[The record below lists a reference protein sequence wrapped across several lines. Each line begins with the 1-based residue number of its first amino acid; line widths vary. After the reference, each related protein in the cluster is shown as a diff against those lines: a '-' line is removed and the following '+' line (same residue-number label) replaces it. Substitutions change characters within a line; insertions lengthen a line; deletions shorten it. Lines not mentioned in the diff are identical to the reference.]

1 MAAGMM
7 LPVSA
12 AAATGL
18 DVENA
23 VTLEA
28 NEWYTPLAR
37 RMAGAGVIG
46 GQTSGY
52 DPANPYVN
60 VNVGVFHNVPVE
72 VNENTKGIATY
83 YLPDG
88 MSPWAPAVIVMTPD
102 HTTAKEFS
110 NSITGLQWRA
120 VADQNKIGVAFVE
133 PENGG
138 TWNLSLDP
146 ARRDDAALLDGL
158 YQLMRKKSTKLTGA
172 FSMDKVP
179 HRSGGYEEGGAGS
192 PAVWCPAGPAI
203 SAPSGAVDAAAVP
216 AASLAAVGEQYV
228 LPFPGDSTRGVQ
240 EEAIAAKTVDTPVWF
255 VASDEDDKTALDYY
269 LQANQ
274 AKPAAA
280 NQAARDGLHHRSG
293 RLGF

>member
-1 MAAGMM
+1 M
-7 LPVSA
+7 
-12 AAATGL
+12 
-18 DVENA
+18 
-23 VTLEA
+23 
-28 NEWYTPLAR
+28 
-37 RMAGAGVIG
+37 
-46 GQTSGY
+46 
-52 DPANPYVN
+52 
-60 VNVGVFHNVPVE
+60 NVGVFHNVPVE

-120 VADQNKIGVAFVE
+120 VADQNKWTVAFVE

-172 FSMDKVP
+172 FSMDKSHTALV
-179 HRSGGYEEGGAGS
+179 GYEEGGAAALLFGARWAS
-192 PAVWCPAGPAI
+192 DFSSIC
-203 SAPSGAVDAAAVP
+203 AVDAAAVP

-228 LPFPGDSTRGVQ
+228 LPFPGDSTAVYRR
-240 EEAIAAKTVDTPVWF
+240 
-255 VASDEDDKTALDYY
+255 
-269 LQANQ
+269 
-274 AKPAAA
+274 KPLPP
-280 NQAARDGLHHRSG
+280 RP
-293 RLGF
+293 

>member
-1 MAAGMM
+1 MAC
-7 LPVSA
+7 L
-12 AAATGL
+12 
-18 DVENA
+18 
-23 VTLEA
+23 
-28 NEWYTPLAR
+28 
-37 RMAGAGVIG
+37 
-46 GQTSGY
+46 
-52 DPANPYVN
+52 
-60 VNVGVFHNVPVE
+60 
-72 VNENTKGIATY
+72 
-83 YLPDG
+83 
-88 MSPWAPAVIVMTPD
+88 
-102 HTTAKEFS
+102 
-110 NSITGLQWRA
+110 
-120 VADQNKIGVAFVE
+120 ADQNKIGVAFVE

-172 FSMDKVP
+172 FSMDKSHTALV
-179 HRSGGYEEGGAGS
+179 GYEEGGAAALLFGARWAS
-192 PAVWCPAGPAI
+192 DFSSIC
-203 SAPSGAVDAAAVP
+203 AVDAAAVP

-280 NQAARDGLHHRSG
+280 NQAAETVYITGREGSASEVWVSTGKRSPAAIWIQFRSVQALYGNAAAWPCCKDPGLHQAWLYRA
-293 RLGF
+293 